1 MVVDRVSRRGVAAP
15 GAVQGRPG
23 ATAHPGPSFSAVL
36 GRRTPLPP
44 GDAARQ
50 LASAWHDVL
59 GEPAPPGG
67 VAVLWA
73 QWALE
78 TGRGTDM
85 VGNNFGGLKGHAPG
99 GGSTVQWT
107 HEGHGAGRRRIHDRF
122 RAYASAQAGARDY
135 VRTLAEHYPD
145 ALAQAR
151 QGNAGGFVDALA
163 RRHYFTADPAAYRRA
178 VQGLAHQYRTQG
190 PDAVQPLE
198 VDDPGPWAS
207 GVIEEL
213 QRATARHRG

>member
-1 MVVDRVSRRGVAAP
+1 MGIDRIASKSPASATPRLP
-15 GAVQGRPG
+15 GAGGRPRPG
-23 ATAHPGPSFSAVL
+23 ASFRAAL
-36 GRRTPLPP
+36 QRTPLAP
-44 GDAARQ
+44 GDAAAQ
-50 LASAWHDVL
+50 LAGAWQDVL

-78 TGRGTDM
+78 TGRGQSM
-85 VGNNFGGLKGHAPG
+85 VGHNFGGLKGHAPD

-107 HEGHGAGRRRIHDRF
+107 HEGHGENRRRVQGRF
-122 RAYASAQAGARDY
+122 RAYASVQAGARDY
-135 VRTLAEHYPD
+135 VRTLASHFPQ

-151 QGNAGGFVDALA
+151 QGNAAGFVDALA
-163 RRHYFTADPAAYRRA
+163 HHHYFTADTATYRHA
-178 VQGLAHQYRTQG
+178 VQRLAHEFSTHG
-190 PDAVQPLE
+190 PDAAPPLR
-198 VDDPGPWAS
+198 VDEPGPWEN

>member
-1 MVVDRVSRRGVAAP
+1 MTIDRVSTSVAP
-15 GAVQGRPG
+15 GAAAPQAQQPRTG
-23 ATAHPGPSFSAVL
+23 ASFRSLL
-36 GRRTPLPP
+36 GRRTPLSPRQ
-44 GDAARQ
+44 AATE
-50 LASAWHDVL
+50 LSHAWQDVL

-78 TGRGTDM
+78 TGRGASM
-85 VGNNFGGLKGHAPG
+85 VGYNFGGLKGHAPG
-99 GGSTVQWT
+99 GGSSVQWT
-107 HEGHGAGRRRIHDRF
+107 HEGHGASLRKIRDRF
-122 RAYASAQAGARDY
+122 RTYDSAQAGARDY
-135 VRTLAEHYPD
+135 VRTLATRYPD

-151 QGNAGGFVDALA
+151 QGNAAGFVDALA
-163 RRHYFTADPAAYRRA
+163 HRHYFTADPAVYRHA

-190 PDAVQPLE
+190 PDAVRPLT

-213 QRATARHRG
+213 QRATDRHRG

>member
-1 MVVDRVSRRGVAAP
+1 MGIDRVSSGGAPRAAERP
-15 GAVQGRPG
+15 RSVQPRSTGA
-23 ATAHPGPSFSAVL
+23 SFRSHL
-36 GRRTPLPP
+36 GRRTPLSPR
-44 GDAARQ
+44 DAAAE
-50 LASAWHDVL
+50 LAGAWQDVL
-59 GEPAPPGG
+59 GEPAPAGG

-78 TGRGTDM
+78 TGRGASM
-85 VGNNFGGLKGHAPG
+85 VGHNFGGLKGHAPD

-107 HEGHGAGRRRIHDRF
+107 HEGHGVGRRRIRDRF
-122 RAYASAQAGARDY
+122 RAYDSARAGARDY
-135 VRTLAEHYPD
+135 VRTLAQRYPD

-151 QGNAGGFVDALA
+151 QGNAAGFVDALA
-163 RRHYFTADPAAYRRA
+163 RRHYFTADPAVYRHA

-190 PDAVQPLE
+190 PDAAQPLT